1 VVRPRNYLLFTCH
14 LSNSM
19 LQFNLLSR
27 RLSYEWDRYQ
37 RGLPIDGPSPEE
49 LAAIQAEGETE
60 ANIYSS
66 SH

>member
-1 VVRPRNYLLFTCH
+1 
-14 LSNSM
+14 M